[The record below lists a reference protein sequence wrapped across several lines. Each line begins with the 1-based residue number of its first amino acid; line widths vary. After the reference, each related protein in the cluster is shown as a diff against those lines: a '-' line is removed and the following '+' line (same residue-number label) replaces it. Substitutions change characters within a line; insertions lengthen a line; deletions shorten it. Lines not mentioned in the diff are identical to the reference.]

1 MPEEIHTLYSGHI
14 LSKARK
20 KKRRRGYRKLSSELG
35 IPEKYLEALEND
47 DFSSLPGSTY
57 IRGYLRSY
65 SKKLDLDPEEILA
78 GYDRYLKDQ
87 RKKRKRNISKTK
99 RKKNYTSLFVITIT
113 TLIIFFIVSFFWN
126 GEDKS
131 GSYERSLDS
140 KASEDE
146 LIAERIIETNKSLPE
161 ELPEIDNLTPTNR
174 SLNPSSHPSKETEQ
188 LLTEDKITHS
198 LELNFIGES
207 WIEIQDKI
215 SLLEYRLVTPGS
227 SINLKGEGPFKILIG
242 NSPNVELT
250 FNRQQIN
257 LAPITNKETNVS
269 CIVLPKGTC
278 NEFFKSD

>member
-1 MPEEIHTLYSGHI
+1 MPEEIHTLYSGHL

-20 KKRRRGYRKLSSELG
+20 KKRRRGYRKLSAELG

-47 DFSSLPGSTY
+47 DFSSLPGPTY

-87 RKKRKRNISKTK
+87 RKKRKRKTSKTK
-99 RKKNYTSLFVITIT
+99 KKKNYAYLFLLTLT
-113 TLIIFFIVSFFWN
+113 ALIIFFIVSFFWI
-126 GEDKS
+126 GEHKS

-140 KASEDE
+140 KATEEE
-146 LIAERIIETNKSLPE
+146 LFVEGIIETSKSLPE
-161 ELPEIDNLTPTNR
+161 DLPEIENLTPASR
-174 SLNPSSHPSKETEQ
+174 SLNPSSHPSKEIEQ
-188 LLTEDKITHS
+188 LLTEEKITHS

-269 CIVLPKGTC
+269 CIVLPNGTC
-278 NEFFKSD
+278 NEFFTSD